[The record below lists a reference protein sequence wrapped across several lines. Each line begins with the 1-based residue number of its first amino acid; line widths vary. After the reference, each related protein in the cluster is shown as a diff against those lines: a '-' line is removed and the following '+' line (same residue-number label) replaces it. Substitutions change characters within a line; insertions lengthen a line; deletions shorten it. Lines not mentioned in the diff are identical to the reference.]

1 MHTSEL
7 ETYASGSLEDG

>member
-7 ETYASGSLEDG
+7 ETYASGSLEGG